1 MPIEQLR
8 ASMSKYSPPLFGKS
22 KLSNSAATPL
32 TRKPTTKPCNI
43 QQSLFSSSKMAV
55 ADLSKKNS
63 KIPKRLEP
71 KEPSFFDSILTKL
84 LYRVPLALLLLIL
97 VFLWSSST
105 TIISG
110 NILHVCVS
118 SRKLNNL
125 YCLSAGT
132 QPNLKI
138 PIPVINNS
146 FINHQYSNL
155 DIKQVVDHFAVENP
169 KNDSPVHKTPITVES
184 AFLENP
190 KNDNLVHNT
199 SVIVGSEKGEMY
211 AILFENPKND
221 IPIHETLVTVRSENN
236 QTYAVLPENSKNDI
250 PNHET
255 PVTIVSENDQMHA
268 VLFENPVDRIVEK
281 GITKYMNEEVAN
293 AVKVVEEQLQVHR
306 SWVSNSK
313 QATCNGRGIY
323 VYELPPRFNKD
334 LTAQCGDM
342 IPWIDDFCKYLSN
355 EALGEPI
362 PELGKGWYRTHQYSL
377 EPIFHS
383 RVLKHPCRVYN
394 ENEAKLFYVPYY
406 GGLDIL
412 RWHFKN
418 VSNDVKDSL
427 ALDLVKWLESR
438 TPWPRNSG
446 KDHVF
451 VLGKISWDFR
461 RFDNSS
467 SWGTRLLE
475 LNQMQNPIKLLIER
489 QPWHVNDIGIPH
501 PTHFHPQSD
510 NDVVD
515 WQLKII
521 RSNRKNLV
529 SFAGAARPGAPDN
542 IRSMLIKQCT
552 NSVEC
557 QLLNCSSG
565 GCDEPE
571 SIIELFMESEF
582 CLQPP
587 GDSPTRK
594 SVFDSLVSGCIPVL
608 FDPFTAYYQYPW
620 HLPQDHEKYSVFIDK
635 EEVREVNV
643 NVVEKL
649 MEVPAMVRED
659 MRRYIVYE
667 LLPGLVYG
675 DPNSELEKFQDAFTI
690 TVNNLL
696 ERVSRL

>member
-155 DIKQVVDHFAVENP
+155 DIKQ
-169 KNDSPVHKTPITVES
+169 
-184 AFLENP
+184 
-190 KNDNLVHNT
+190 
-199 SVIVGSEKGEMY
+199 
-211 AILFENPKND
+211 
-221 IPIHETLVTVRSENN
+221 
-236 QTYAVLPENSKNDI
+236 TYAVLPENSKNDI

-293 AVKVVEEQLQVHR
+293 AVKVVEEQLQLHR

-323 VYELPPRFNKD
+323 VYELPPRFNKG

-542 IRSMLIKQCT
+542 IRSTLIKQCT